1 MRRAFFLLS
10 KYPAKT
16 KRACRKSTAEI
27 CGLRTHAPLQG
38 CVHFLCTDRFP
49 TYDLRR
55 CRIKH
60 GNGGCFG
67 FVPNFLDLFSLQL
80 FDPYNY
86 LYYRAG
92 GGNTLI
98 KNIHTEERQY
108 LVFVIVIHIAI
119 FGKHFDKDA
128 ICRHTRVH
136 HIGESTRLT
145 TCEFARLAQ

>member
-1 MRRAFFLLS
+1 MSFLL
-10 KYPAKT
+10 
-16 KRACRKSTAEI
+16 
-27 CGLRTHAPLQG
+27 
-38 CVHFLCTDRFP
+38 
-49 TYDLRR
+49 
-55 CRIKH
+55 KH

-119 FGKHFDKDA
+119 LGKLFDKDT
-128 ICRHTRVH
+128 ICRHTRIH
-136 HIGESTRLT
+136 HIGESTRLP
-145 TCEFARLAQ
+145 TCEFAGFT